1 MAIALHYDHRIHAVV
16 QYMDLPA
23 VKQMAFTFVGTSAS
37 TGKLHVF
44 IPGLCIRTSIF
55 SSTLFKRS
63 LCASLC
69 FLFLRYY
76 LCKS

>member
-37 TGKLHVF
+37 TGKLHVLF
-44 IPGLCIRTSIF
+44 ERAYFLLHDSSVVCVQVCVSFSCVITSA
-55 SSTLFKRS
+55 TLEI
-63 LCASLC
+63 LH
-69 FLFLRYY
+69 
-76 LCKS
+76 